1 MTVKLAVSEICS
13 ALYPPTIGS
22 KVINRQKF
30 FALAEEAIAKH
41 DFLYDRVPGQGAI
54 ECPELVPFVSAG
66 VGRRSDNPNH
76 YVCREHRGV
85 VSAYLKREYAEKA
98 TGCNLVAY
106 SKEAYC
112 NDPDTT
118 KDEKHR
124 IDTEG
129 ATHVIVAVLAYAGA
143 ASPLPPYRLV
153 WNLAGG
159 NREALVWSADEIRTK
174 AKAAIEYES
183 RWSVVAD

>member
-1 MTVKLAVSEICS
+1 MIRQYNMQKYFIMDKTVTETSHEVTVAAHLNLVGFLDPGGLFGCQPG
-13 ALYPPTIGS
+13 LPLPG
-22 KVINRQKF
+22 

-98 TGCNLVAY
+98 TG
-106 SKEAYC
+106 
-112 NDPDTT
+112 
-118 KDEKHR
+118 
-124 IDTEG
+124 
-129 ATHVIVAVLAYAGA
+129 
-143 ASPLPPYRLV
+143 
-153 WNLAGG
+153 
-159 NREALVWSADEIRTK
+159 
-174 AKAAIEYES
+174 
-183 RWSVVAD
+183 